1 MQKELEESAKA
12 SIDKTL
18 KDAPTATKAQD
29 QFMTIEEYIQGYG
42 VLLKALFVSEYNKY
56 SEIYKNVL
64 ERLFETPSGNILSN
78 TIEEALE
85 QIIEKDNTLKRQ
97 IELLEKR
104 LNFRL
109 EGPNKLAETENVQG
123 LYSETYQIVPEWKP
137 MSLTTETIKPKQ
149 NPSSSRHYQTI
160 RTRWHA
166 IRRDH
171 GKINCNLQPEK
182 QYDYHWDRLMNIPK
196 AKETAHSLRVL
207 HNELSAILSSLKAY
221 EKIESQ
227 NFQSIIRK
235 KIPSSI
241 LIDIL
246 KSKPTSTTELLNAL
260 DAATSIEEAA
270 QRSETLEKQDK
281 SVFTVKKAQ
290 PQTQQKTCKFC
301 NRKNHSTVECKTV
314 RTLEDR
320 KEFIKNNNLCF
331 NCMNSGHRLHDCKS
345 NACRKCNTK
354 HNTAICPKNQN
365 IERKSEYQRNKESS
379 APQFNRNQ
387 NTNYQKNNFSKP
399 SYSSNQNTD
408 QRFNQRNSRPINTNW
423 KPNQGTYSP
432 QQQQQKTAQN
442 RNENHRNQ
450 GESAP
455 KKNQNKANS
464 YQINSNQTSLII
476 ANAPIVVGDEVTNIP
491 VLLDTGADQSFIL
504 AEYADKMNMRVIE
517 RNVEINV
524 SVFGKDP
531 SEILYN
537 KVEFEILTNQDNNS
551 IIKVE
556 ALTVPDITDLF
567 DPIALSHEDR
577 DYLEKRNEKTVNITR
592 TEKVV
597 ALIGCDVFWEIVANP
612 GTKLPSGRII
622 IPTQIENVICGRNE
636 KSATNTHALIARIKR
651 TKEEEVSET
660 SCRQKK
666 EIIDHFKNT
675 VKINKNTNRV
685 VVTFPWKE
693 GQREKLGNNKE
704 VAYCR
709 LRQQYFAARDKEAWT
724 KLKENFDSMEQNG
737 IIEKIGSHE
746 NRNIGYFLPHQFVYN
761 SSSNTT
767 KFRVVFDASSKI
779 RGGISLN
786 NALHQGPSLTPNL
799 IGILLRTRQGH
810 YILIGDIE
818 KAFHMVEVNEQDRD
832 ALHEGFRNMENVI
845 IMRFKRLPFGVNCS
859 PFLLSMAIVHG
870 IQQTDA
876 PKELVEA
883 VEQMC
888 YVDNFFIT
896 TDDINKLPEYYT
908 SLKHYSN
915 QMGMNMREFSVNS
928 CDDFIRPEDKV
939 KNTDNIKVLGYLYD
953 SKDDTYEV
961 RKRNTESNGNIPIQ
975 IAIFTDASEAI
986 YGTCLYLKIP
996 IQERSGQF
1004 EIHLLIAK
1012 QRIAPKIKTLT
1023 IPRLELM
1030 GILIGVRLL
1039 KYTLS
1044 EMNLNPS
1051 NIEIFSDSTIA
1062 LAQIK
1067 NQSNIKSEK
1076 QPVWVERRCNEI
1088 WMTLQNI
1095 KEGKPRVEISL
1106 SHVPTD
1112 QNPAD
1117 HITRGSE
1124 SEDELRKTNYF
1135 YGPEWLSDNDHP
1147 DHPLKKDN
1155 GNKIEVL
1162 FPEDNIVVTPTVL
1175 VTKIKKIPNCDKK
1188 PTIKTNSELAKQ
1200 IIQKIHK
1207 EHLHA
1212 GPAATLG
1219 FVLDK
1224 YAGKKWKAA
1233 VKRELKRCSVCRKA
1247 NNHSFR
1253 DAPPGDLPIRRTTPC
1268 RPFQHIGVDFLGPI
1282 KTQVRNSSEILKSQ
1296 ILLITCA
1303 TTRLIHLELVRDLS
1317 TDEFLMALSRFMNRR
1332 GCPETITSD
1341 NASTFT
1347 LASEILDRYAHG
1359 EDEFFANLDFEQID
1373 NFRERDAKS
1382 KTNIL
1387 EKEMSKKGIK
1397 WYFKKA
1403 LAPWQGGFCE
1413 RLVGI
1418 VKKALKHA
1426 LGDSLYKTTNLET
1439 LITEC
1444 ESMINRRPIT
1454 YIDEDCEDCKVL
1466 RPIDF
1471 YCAGLLFPQ
1480 NNDKGLDDD
1489 YVAYTSQYRKIRE
1502 QAKRFWHIFYR
1513 DYLQQNK
1520 NFRSIAQHNRAFS
1533 NLVKPVL
1540 GEVVLLKDEK
1550 TDRKNWKLGII
1561 TELIT
1566 GRDGEIRSVRKSLN
1580 QKKLRTNLIQEKL
1593 RKIMEK
1599 NVNAV
1604 STQQIQNKKIKETPR
1619 RPAIRRAP
1627 TYIWKYYSM
1636 YMMIFMC
1643 LLALMSGAS
1652 ARPDSLGSFNFPNRT
1667 IPDTEVYTSSTP
1679 SIPKRTPSPTTT
1691 TEVPKTTTTEAPTT
1705 TTVRTST
1712 QGSTPLPTTT
1722 RSTTV
1727 PTTTTGA
1734 QTHAPT
1740 TKTATTRSPNKLENT
1755 KFETRSS
1762 QAEVQQLPSPI
1773 VLPPADAAAHDLI
1786 NDLNPTLQ
1794 KEVEGNFPK
1803 EEGAKRKHIIIEK
1816 TCPPTDFCWKLN
1828 KYFDCVFCT
1837 SFIFNS
1843 QCHPKTTI
1851 TIAILLLI
1859 IPIKLIITCFQLGKI
1874 WRLTKLICQWI
1885 WHIVRKLFCCNRC
1898 INRNDSEDEDI
1909 EMTTIRNRR
1918 TNRHINTITSRLR
1931 RSKRSKR
1938 ESSRPLRESKNKM
1951 LEKRRTRTFEVKTV
1965 KEDGNDV
1972 LKIEK
1977 TSSRTPSPSTPSPTL
1992 GIVTLAIIIACAT
2005 IVSADVCDET
2015 IPITH
2020 DQVTCNDDLCRIEK
2034 VEDIFFT
2041 PQTKTACIQVV
2052 SNKNVI
2058 TKFKLT
2064 VSHNLRKCQKG
2075 PNSKLIEFTEGNK
2088 YPGRTYCEKSCGGVW
2103 CKCLLPTPGCLFYRT
2118 YAVPTTDEKFQ
2129 IYTCESWSNA
2139 VSFQTT
2145 LTLDNKETD
2154 NVFVLSEGDD
2164 YQIKFVYGDTHEII
2178 NIKIRLL
2185 EVTGETG
2192 LSIQGKTFIQN
2203 KEKVAIAANFNDNF
2217 PLECTED
2224 GSCNYRET
2232 CRSTTTEKE
2241 AQCIFDAP
2249 DLYKMIDDH
2258 VYNLP
2263 VITERYHLGT
2273 NLDNVPTLRMKH
2285 NKLHV
2290 QIIMK
2295 QNYNTNILTCD
2306 KKGIVNEIHR
2316 KFNVSSPKGVCTVV
2330 CGNKSNSYKIEGTLT
2345 YVSKTSLF
2353 EYLNQVF
2360 HSEKKV
2366 ISTVNHQTNIMSK
2379 RPHMSITEKV
2389 NEKAEEMAVT
2399 WQLRAITERAAREM
2413 RRPQR
2418 PPPRCHFCGAAHQ
2431 TAECN
2436 IIPQGDKMEQAARKR
2451 ICLICLTHAGHHP
2464 ANCRGLRTP
2473 IQLCNRRCCVNNYII
2488 HHKTICASATPP
2500 ASPQQS
2506 PRNDDENQNHQ
2517 K

>member
-1 MQKELEESAKA
+1 MSRSYEELIELGKSLAAMQKELEESAKA

-18 KDAPTATKAQD
+18 KDAPTAAKAQD
-29 QFMTIEEYIQGYG
+29 LFMTIEDYIQEYG
-42 VLLKALFVSEYNKY
+42 VLLKGEHEHFVSEYNKY

-78 TIEEALE
+78 TIKEALE
-85 QIIEKDNTLKRQ
+85 QIIEKDNSIKRQ

-109 EGPNKLAETENVQG
+109 DGLNKLAETENVQG
-123 LYSETYQIVPEWKP
+123 LHSETYQIVPEWKP

-149 NPSSSRHYQTI
+149 KTRASVFNETTTQPNKASIHHRHINLPYFYGDLAEWPAFYMIFKATVIDNNDFAPVEKHNILRNQLKGAAADII
-160 RTRWHA
+160 RPYAPDGTQFNVTMERLIA
-166 IRRDH
+166 IY
-171 GKINCNLQPEK
+171 NSPEK
-182 QYDYHWDRLMNIPK
+182 QYDYHWDRLMNVPK

-221 EKIESQ
+221 EEIESQ

-235 KIPSSI
+235 KIPRSI

-246 KSKPTSTTELLNAL
+246 KSKPTNTTELLNAL
-260 DAATSIEEAA
+260 DAVTSIEEAA

-365 IERKSEYQRNKESS
+365 IERKSEYPRNKESS

-399 SYSSNQNTD
+399 SYTSNQNTD

-450 GESAP
+450 
-455 KKNQNKANS
+455 
-464 YQINSNQTSLII
+464 
-476 ANAPIVVGDEVTNIP
+476 
-491 VLLDTGADQSFIL
+491 
-504 AEYADKMNMRVIE
+504 
-517 RNVEINV
+517 
-524 SVFGKDP
+524 
-531 SEILYN
+531 
-537 KVEFEILTNQDNNS
+537 DNNS

-577 DYLEKRNEKTVNITR
+577 DYLEKRNEKTANITR

-622 IPTQIENVICGRNE
+622 IPTQIGNVICGRNE

-660 SCRQKK
+660 NLEEFMEVSNIGITESSHEPSEK

-724 KLKENFDSMEQNG
+724 KLKENFASMEQN
-737 IIEKIGSHE
+737 
-746 NRNIGYFLPHQFVYN
+746 
-761 SSSNTT
+761 
-767 KFRVVFDASSKI
+767 D
-779 RGGISLN
+779 
-786 NALHQGPSLTPNL
+786 
-799 IGILLRTRQGH
+799 
-810 YILIGDIE
+810 
-818 KAFHMVEVNEQDRD
+818 
-832 ALHEGFRNMENVI
+832 EGFRNMENVI

-859 PFLLSMAIVHG
+859 PFLLSMALVHG
-870 IQQTDA
+870 IQQSDA

-908 SLKHYSN
+908 SLKHYFN

-953 SKDDTYEV
+953 SKNDTYEV
-961 RKRNTESNGNIPIQ
+961 RKPEISIRDENTPIRKMTKRKLVGEITTIFDPLQIFAPLYYDGKIILRDVSDHQIKWNDVVEKDLAIKTLNYKQKIATSTLKFRRNTESNGNIPIQ
-975 IAIFTDASEAI
+975 IAIFTDAAEAI

-996 IQERSGQF
+996 IQERPGQF

-1051 NIEIFSDSTIA
+1051 KIEIFSDSTIA

-1067 NQSNIKSEK
+1067 NQSTIKSEK

-1095 KEGKPRVEISL
+1095 KEGNPRVEISL

-1124 SEDELRKTNYF
+1124 SEEELKKTNYF

-1155 GNKIEVL
+1155 NNKIEVPI
-1162 FPEDNIVVTPTVL
+1162 PEDNIVITPNVL
-1175 VTKIKKIPNCDKK
+1175 VTKTKKLEENTTIPLEKINNFDKAVRATAYALRFLKHRFYDKVSDDTKEKAKLNLPELAKIKKKISGQLELEELQQAEKLLIRNNQISFEIRENPKENQFLSKEDPSDHIVYQYNRIPNCDKK
-1188 PTIKTNSELAKQ
+1188 PIIKTNSELARQ

-1282 KTQVRNSSEILKSQ
+1282 KTQVRNSSEILKSH

-1347 LASEILDRYAHG
+1347 LASEILDRYAHE

-1373 NFRERDAKS
+1373 NFREKDAKS

-1387 EKEMSKKGIK
+1387 EKEMSKKRIK
-1397 WYFKKA
+1397 WYFNTA
-1403 LAPWQGGFCE
+1403 LAPWQGGFYE

-1454 YIDEDCEDCKVL
+1454 YIDEDSEDCKVL

-1480 NNDKGLDDD
+1480 INDKGLDDD
-1489 YVAYTSQYRKIRE
+1489 YVAYTSQYREIRE

-1566 GRDGEIRSVRKSLN
+1566 GRDGEIRSVRVRTT
-1580 QKKLRTNLIQEKL
+1580 QKKKHLNGTRQYQRVKNIEITRPLKLVIPLEIRPQTSEKSKPEEIEDKSNQEE
-1593 RKIMEK
+1593 IEEENGK

-1604 STQQIQNKKIKETPR
+1604 STQQIQNKKIKKTPS

-1643 LLALMSGAS
+1643 LLALMSGTS
-1652 ARPDSLGSFNFPNRT
+1652 AKPDSLGSFNFPNRT
-1667 IPDTEVYTSSTP
+1667 IPDTEVYTSSIP
-1679 SIPKRTPSPTTT
+1679 SIPQTFATTTTVSPTTTKRKPKVTTTPITTTEIPTTTTQTTTRKRTPSPTTT
-1691 TEVPKTTTTEAPTT
+1691 TEVSKTTTTEAPTT
-1705 TTVRTST
+1705 TVRTST
-1712 QGSTPLPTTT
+1712 QRSTPLPTTT

-1727 PTTTTGA
+1727 PTTTTEV
-1734 QTHAPT
+1734 QTQAPT
-1740 TKTATTRSPNKLENT
+1740 TKTTTTRSPNRLENAR
-1755 KFETRSS
+1755 FETRSS
-1762 QAEVQQLPSPI
+1762 QAEAQQLPSPI
-1773 VLPPADAAAHDLI
+1773 VLPPADTAENDLL

-1803 EEGAKRKHIIIEK
+1803 EEGVKRAATMAREIE
-1816 TCPPTDFCWKLN
+1816 T
-1828 KYFDCVFCT
+1828 
-1837 SFIFNS
+1837 
-1843 QCHPKTTI
+1843 TTI
-1851 TIAILLLI
+1851 
-1859 IPIKLIITCFQLGKI
+1859 IT
-1874 WRLTKLICQWI
+1874 
-1885 WHIVRKLFCCNRC
+1885 
-1898 INRNDSEDEDI
+1898 EE
-1909 EMTTIRNRR
+1909 TT
-1918 TNRHINTITSRLR
+1918 TTT
-1931 RSKRSKR
+1931 
-1938 ESSRPLRESKNKM
+1938 
-1951 LEKRRTRTFEVKTV
+1951 
-1965 KEDGNDV
+1965 
-1972 LKIEK
+1972 
-1977 TSSRTPSPSTPSPTL
+1977 TSSEATTTPNENFHLP
-1992 GIVTLAIIIACAT
+1992 
-2005 IVSADVCDET
+2005 
-2015 IPITH
+2015 H
-2020 DQVTCNDDLCRIEK
+2020 DI
-2034 VEDIFFT
+2034 
-2041 PQTKTACIQVV
+2041 
-2052 SNKNVI
+2052 
-2058 TKFKLT
+2058 
-2064 VSHNLRKCQKG
+2064 
-2075 PNSKLIEFTEGNK
+2075 
-2088 YPGRTYCEKSCGGVW
+2088 
-2103 CKCLLPTPGCLFYRT
+2103 
-2118 YAVPTTDEKFQ
+2118 PTTDEKFQ

-2192 LSIQGKTFIQN
+2192 LSILGKTFIQN

-2224 GSCNYRET
+2224 GACNYRET
-2232 CRSTTTEKE
+2232 CRCTTTEEE
-2241 AQCIFDAP
+2241 AQCICDAP

-2290 QIIMK
+2290 QIVMK
-2295 QNYNTNILTCD
+2295 QNYNTSVIESKIDCSVTKTTPYSGCYNCIKGANQNVTCQSKEPTHAKLSCDNGDFVDILTCD

-2330 CGNKSNSYKIEGTLT
+2330 CGNKNNSYKIEGTLT

-2366 ISTVNHQTNIMSK
+2366 ISTINHQFNIMSK
-2379 RPHMSITEKV
+2379 RPHMSIAEKV
-2389 NEKAEEMAVT
+2389 NERAEEMAVT

-2418 PPPRCHFCGAAHQ
+2418 PPPRCRFCAAAHQ
-2431 TAECN
+2431 TAECTA
-2436 IIPQGDKMEQAARKR
+2436 IPQGEKMDQAARKR

-2473 IQLCNRRCCVNNYII
+2473 INLCSRRCCGNNYII
-2488 HHKTICASATPP
+2488 HHKTICESASPA

-2506 PRNDDENQNHQ
+2506 PRNDDDNQNHQ